1 MMRSIQTL
9 LPERKLRA
17 ITTRMVQRYQN
28 LAKAAQYFRRLAQYL
43 SLFPKGRTK
52 TRLEMVS
59 ARTNIELLGRHSIR
73 FGLW

>member
-28 LAKAAQYFRRLAQYL
+28 LAKAAQ
-43 SLFPKGRTK
+43 
-52 TRLEMVS
+52 
-59 ARTNIELLGRHSIR
+59 
-73 FGLW
+73 